1 MALHKRK
8 PKNTESSSYDKLI
21 TQLSEQTKQLSE
33 LNKRMDSLIESD
45 KAVHEAIS
53 KGTKEATEKKE
64 PEKKEPEIKT
74 EEPDTTDKAEEQA
87 EKIENA

>member
-8 PKNTESSSYDKLI
+8 PVKSEVSAYDKLI

-45 KAVHEAIS
+45 KAIHEQM
-53 KGTKEATEKKE
+53 TKKTNEVTE

-74 EEPDTTDKAEEQA
+74 EESDTTDKADEHA